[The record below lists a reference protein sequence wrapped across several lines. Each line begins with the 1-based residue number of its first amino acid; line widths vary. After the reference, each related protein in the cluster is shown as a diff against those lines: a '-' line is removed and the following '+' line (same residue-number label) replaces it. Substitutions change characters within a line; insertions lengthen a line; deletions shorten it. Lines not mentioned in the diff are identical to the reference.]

1 MKLGVMQPYLL
12 PYIGYFQL
20 INSSDKFVI
29 FDDVNY
35 IKKGWINRNKILL
48 KGKEYLF
55 TVPLENASQ
64 NKLINEIKLTDNIGW
79 KAKLLKTFNS
89 AYKKAPFFKEVN
101 PILEEIIDFKDL
113 QLSAYITNSIIQ
125 VCNYLEIKTTIVMSS
140 VPYCTTLLKGQDKIL
155 EICRKEQANMY
166 LNPIGG
172 RELYDKE
179 TFKKNKIEL
188 SFIRSKTIKYK
199 QFNDE
204 FIPFLSIID
213 ILMFN
218 DKSEISG
225 YLNEFELL

>member
-1 MKLGVMQPYLL
+1 
-12 PYIGYFQL
+12 
-20 INSSDKFVI
+20 
-29 FDDVNY
+29 
-35 IKKGWINRNKILL
+35 
-48 KGKEYLF
+48 
-55 TVPLENASQ
+55 
-64 NKLINEIKLTDNIGW
+64 
-79 KAKLLKTFNS
+79 
-89 AYKKAPFFKEVN
+89 
-101 PILEEIIDFKDL
+101 
-113 QLSAYITNSIIQ
+113 
-125 VCNYLEIKTTIVMSS
+125 MSS